1 MPPRSSPPRSKS
13 DEAIRACAARGGVI
27 GALAFSAMLTQTLPA
42 VLDDY
47 LDTIDYLTGVAGID
61 HVGIGPD
68 FMEAMPREVAE
79 TVLAGLPLE
88 VITFMQNIPPVQGFA
103 SAADLPNVT
112 AGLLARGY
120 SAADTQKIMGGNW
133 LRLYGQVWKS

>member
-1 MPPRSSPPRSKS
+1 M
-13 DEAIRACAARGGVI
+13 I

>member
-27 GALAFSAMLTQTLPA
+27 GALAFPAMLTQTLPA

-61 HVGIGPD
+61 LDHVGIGPD
-68 FMEAMPREVAE
+68 FMEAMPQEVAE

-88 VITFMQNIPPVQGFA
+88 VITFPPVQGFA
-103 SAADLPNVT
+103 SVADLPNVT

>member
-27 GALAFSAMLTQTLPA
+27 GAPAFSAMLTQTLPT

-47 LDTIDYLTGVAGID
+47 LDTIDYLTGVAGIDLD

-88 VITFMQNIPPVQGFA
+88 VITFMQNIPPVQDFA
-103 SAADLPNVT
+103 SAAD
-112 AGLLARGY
+112 LLARGY